1 MNAREWMSWPVHHVL
16 IAAYPILYLVS
27 INVGEVNP
35 REALV
40 PLAVSVGVALAL
52 FFVLRFARVSARRAA
67 LVVSIVAVV
76 VLMFGQWASAMQPL
90 GLSGL
95 PLLAGWVLIGVA
107 LIALVSFAR
116 SDLRGVTMVLNIG
129 SAILVALTLVGVGDH
144 LLTEPTVFVGGQR
157 VDVDGSTAPTPVPDA
172 VPGSPPRD
180 IYYLMLEDHGAP
192 RTLEQYLDVPDT
204 GFMDWLEG
212 SGFEVLRET
221 RSNYGRTPLSVA
233 SQMNMTYLDELAA
246 ELGPDNPHHGPL
258 EEMVKD
264 AEATRFLKDRGYSYV
279 LLGSQYYLTDRS
291 QVADVNPTFAQT
303 SDFIGVLTESTIF
316 PSAASVAGFED
327 DFTNRRRN
335 YDAAIW
341 DIETFP
347 ELTEL
352 PGPKFVFM
360 HLFLPHEP
368 WVVDENGGY
377 VTAEADAERSPAERY
392 RAQWGFAD
400 RAMQELVAGLL
411 SGPEETR
418 PIIILTTDEGPNTP
432 DMRTV
437 GDNIDWA
444 GASDAELEL
453 KFSIFTAYYLPGLSE
468 TCVYPGMSS
477 VNTFRMVFD
486 LYFDAGLPL
495 LPDRNYIHRDRSHP
509 YDLTDVTDRLPSSGA
524 GSESETTCGGA

>member
-1 MNAREWMSWPVHHVL
+1 VNAREWTSWPVHHVL

-27 INVGEVNP
+27 INVGEVDP

-40 PLAVSVGVALAL
+40 PLAVSVGAALAL
-52 FFVLRFARVSARRAA
+52 FFVLRLARLSARRSA
-67 LVVSIVAVV
+67 LVVSIVAVL
-76 VLMFGQWASAMQPL
+76 VLMFGRSAAAIEPL
-90 GLSGL
+90 GISGT

-107 LIALVSFAR
+107 LIALVGFGR
-116 SDLRGVTMVLNIG
+116 SDLRGVTTVLNIG
-129 SAILVALTLVGVGDH
+129 SAILVAFTLVGVGGH
-144 LLTEPTVFVGGQR
+144 LLTEPAVFVGGQR
-157 VDVDGSTAPTPVPDA
+157 VDAEGSTAPASSPDA
-172 VPGSPPRD
+172 ANSGLPRD
-180 IYYLMLEDHGAP
+180 IYYLMVEDHGAP

-204 GFMDWLEG
+204 GLMDWLERA
-212 SGFEVLRET
+212 GFDVLRET
-221 RSNYGRTPLSVA
+221 RSNYGRTPLSLA
-233 SQMNMTYLDELAA
+233 SQMNLTYLDELAA

-258 EEMVKD
+258 EDMVMD

-291 QVADVNPTFAQT
+291 PLADVNPTFVQT
-303 SDFIGVLTESTIF
+303 SDFLGVLIESTIL
-316 PSAASVAGFED
+316 PAAASAVGFED
-327 DFTNRRRN
+327 DLTGRRRN

-341 DIETFP
+341 DLETFP

-360 HLFLPHEP
+360 HLYLPHLP

-377 VTAEADAERSPAERY
+377 VTAEADAQRTPTERY
-392 RAQWGFAD
+392 RTQWGFVA
-400 RAMQELVAGLL
+400 REMQELIAGLL

-432 DMRTV
+432 DMQRV

-453 KFSIFTAYYLPGLSE
+453 KFSIFTAYYLPGLEE
-468 TCVYPGMSS
+468 TCLYPGMSS
-477 VNTFRMVFD
+477 VNTFRLVFD

-495 LPDRNYIHRDRSHP
+495 LPDRSFIHRDRSHP
-509 YDLTDVTDRLPSSGA
+509 YDLTDVTDRLPGSGA
-524 GSESETTCGGA
+524 GSGSETTCGS

>member
-1 MNAREWMSWPVHHVL
+1 VNARAWTSWPVHHVL

-52 FFVLRFARVSARRAA
+52 FFVLRFARVPARRAA

-76 VLMFGQWASAMQPL
+76 VLMFGQWASAIAPL
-90 GLSGL
+90 GISGL
-95 PLLAGWVLIGVA
+95 PLVAGWVLIGAA
-107 LIALVSFAR
+107 LIVLVSVGR
-116 SDLRGVTMVLNIG
+116 SDLRGVTTVLNVG
-129 SAILVALTLVGVGDH
+129 SAILVAFTLVGVGGH
-144 LLTEPTVFVGGQR
+144 VLTEPGVFVGGQR
-157 VDVDGSTAPTPVPDA
+157 LDVEGSTAPTPSPDA
-172 VPGSPPRD
+172 ASSSPPRD
-180 IYYLMLEDHGAP
+180 IYYLVVEDHGAP

-212 SGFEVLRET
+212 AGFAVLRET

-246 ELGPDNPHHGPL
+246 ELGPDNPHQGPL
-258 EEMVKD
+258 EEMVMD
-264 AEATRFLKDRGYSYV
+264 AEATHFLKDRGYSYV
-279 LLGSQYYLTDRS
+279 LLGSQYYLTDQS
-291 QVADVNPTFAQT
+291 QLADVNPTFTQT
-303 SDFIGVLTESTIF
+303 SDFIGVLTESTIL
-316 PSAASVAGFED
+316 PAVASVIGFED
-327 DFTNRRRN
+327 DLTGRRRM

-341 DIETFP
+341 DLETFP

-360 HLFLPHEP
+360 HLYLPHSP

-392 RAQWGFAD
+392 RAQWGFVN
-400 RAMQELVAGLL
+400 RKMQDLIAGLL

-418 PIIILTTDEGPNTP
+418 PIIIMTTDEGPNTP
-432 DMRTV
+432 GMRAE

-444 GASDAELEL
+444 GASDGELDL
-453 KFSIFTAYYLPGLSE
+453 KFTIFTAYYLPGLSE

-477 VNTFRMVFD
+477 VNTFRLVFD

-495 LPDRNYIHRDRSHP
+495 LPDRNFIHRDRSHP

-524 GSESETTCGGA
+524 GSESETTCGT